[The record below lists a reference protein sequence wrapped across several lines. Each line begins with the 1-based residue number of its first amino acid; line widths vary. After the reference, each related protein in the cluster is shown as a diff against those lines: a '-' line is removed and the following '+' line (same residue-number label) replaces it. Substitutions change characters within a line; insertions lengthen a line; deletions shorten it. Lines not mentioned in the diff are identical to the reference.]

1 MQRLQ
6 RAHRPKTI
14 TVILTG
20 AVTRGAFEAGA
31 LKILAEREIRVH
43 RIVAVS
49 SGALN
54 GTAYAAGVRDCRE
67 KTVAEELITLWHNQ
81 GGFRDVIDVNLAHL
95 LTGKGLSDQDKLLSL
110 LRRHIRPSQ
119 RVDRAPIELHI
130 VVAPLRGTKGSIGGR
145 PATTYTKLLSFHG
158 EHFDREDLLEQV
170 FTAATASSAFP
181 CLFTP
186 VNVPGVGP
194 CIDGGLVNS
203 APMRYAC
210 VDDGLGVGDAIVE
223 IAATPTYVEHPRRS
237 YRGRGLVAHVID
249 MLFTE
254 LIYNDLRA
262 AGSANQ
268 GLLGLEDLARKK
280 SWSPDEVAEIKDA
293 IGWQQRRTIPVI
305 PIMPLAPLPGDVFT
319 GFFSSS
325 ARKRYV
331 SVGIER
337 ANQVLDQ
344 LGWR

>member
-1 MQRLQ
+1 MLRP
-6 RAHRPKTI
+6 AGAPRPKTI
-14 TVILTG
+14 TVILAG

-31 LKILAEREIRVH
+31 LKILAEREIRIH

-54 GTAYAAGVRDCRE
+54 GTAYAAGVRDRRE
-67 KTVAEELITLWHNQ
+67 KTVAEELITLWQDQ
-81 GGFRDVIDVNLAHL
+81 GGLRDVIDVNLADL

-110 LRRHIRPSQ
+110 LRRNIRPS
-119 RVDRAPIELHI
+119 RTPDPAPVELHI
-130 VVAPLRGTKGSIGGR
+130 VVAPLRGAVGSIGGR
-145 PATTYTKLLSFHG
+145 PATTYTKLLSFRG
-158 EHFDREDLLEQV
+158 EHFDREDLLEEV

-186 VNVPGVGP
+186 VHVPGVGP

-210 VDDGLGVGDAIVE
+210 VDDGFGAGDAIVE
-223 IAATPTYVEHPRRS
+223 IAPTPTYVERPRRS
-237 YRGRGLVAHVID
+237 YRGRGLTAHVID

-262 AGSANQ
+262 ASSTNQ
-268 GLLGLEDLARKK
+268 SLLALEELAREK
-280 SWSPDEVAEIKDA
+280 SWSPEELAEIKEA
-293 IGWQQRRTIPVI
+293 IGWQQRRVIPVI
-305 PIMPLAPLPGDVFT
+305 QIMPLAPLPGDVFT
-319 GFFSSS
+319 GFFSRSTRRRHVS
-325 ARKRYV
+325 A
-331 SVGIER
+331 GIER

-344 LGWR
+344 LGWC